1 MTTAETAPAVAP
13 VRRPRAIWVGVA
25 IVLVALNLR
34 PAVVAVAPLL
44 GEIRAVEGLS
54 GTTAG
59 ILTAL
64 PVFCFGLF
72 APAGPYLARRI
83 GIERTLFLAMV
94 LLVGGIAIRL
104 LPTLVALFIG
114 TVLVGAAI
122 AVGNVLLP
130 GLIKRDFAHRTG
142 LMTGIYTM
150 AISAGGGLAAGIT
163 VPVAQAGGLD
173 WRAALG
179 AWGIAAVL
187 ALVCWLPQLRGAG
200 HRIAASA
207 TKVAALRRDPVAWQ
221 VTGFMGLQSLSFYA
235 LTAWL
240 PAVFV
245 TYGYAPA
252 AAGWLLSLASVTGL
266 IGALAAPTIA
276 TKLRGQSALGA
287 AVCGLSASGLLM
299 VLAIPGWE
307 VIGTAVLGVGQGGCL
322 GVALTLMAMRAPDP
336 AHAAQLSG
344 MAQSGGYMVAAL
356 GPFAIGALHDLSDGW
371 TLPLVVVLVMFV
383 PQASAAALAGRR
395 RLVGQ
400 PNAVMTASKQ
410 AGAPQPGTTS

>member
-1 MTTAETAPAVAP
+1 MTIAGTAPP
-13 VRRPRAIWVGVA
+13 VTRPGAIWVGVA

-64 PVFCFGLF
+64 PVLCFGLF
-72 APAGPYLARRI
+72 APVAPYLARRI
-83 GIERTLFLAMV
+83 GIERALFMAMV
-94 LLVGGIAIRL
+94 LLLAGIAARV

-150 AISAGGGLAAGIT
+150 AISGGGGLAAGIT
-163 VPVAQAGGLD
+163 VPVAEAAGLD

-179 AWGIAAVL
+179 AWGLVAAAATL
-187 ALVCWLPQLRGAG
+187 CWIPQLRGAG
-200 HRIAASA
+200 HRMAASG
-207 TKVAALRRDPVAWQ
+207 TKVAALRRDPIAWQ

-266 IGALAAPTIA
+266 VGALAAPTIA
-276 TKLRGQSALGA
+276 TRLGGQSVLGA
-287 AVCGLSASGLLM
+287 GVCALSAIGLLM
-299 VLAIPGWE
+299 VLVIPGWE
-307 VIGTAVLGVGQGGCL
+307 VAGVAVLGVGQGGCL
-322 GVALTLMAMRAPDP
+322 GVALTLMAMRAPDA

-344 MAQSGGYMVAAL
+344 MAQSGGYMVAAA
-356 GPFAIGALHDLSDGW
+356 GPFAVGALHDLSGGW
-371 TLPLVVVLVMFV
+371 TLPMVVLLVMFV
-383 PQASAAALAGRR
+383 PQATAAALAGRR

-400 PNAVMTASKQ
+400 RNAATTASKQ
-410 AGAPQPGTTS
+410 AAAPHSGATS